1 MWFELNS
8 LYLIEWL
15 SSWPTSFVIAQ
26 QLLLDQTTLVMF
38 WLLSCFNSC
47 HVLTLVMFQLLSC
60 FDSCHV
66 STLVMFQLLSC
77 FDSRHVSTLVMF
89 WLSSCFDSRHV
100 STLVMFRPTGSYW
113 HTHVQPSSGQCPS
126 PLGRSGLWWC
136 PPCSFAFLKATTIT
150 VDRFTIAFY
159 RFRFLQ

>member
-1 MWFELNS
+1 MIW
-8 LYLIEWL
+8 
-15 SSWPTSFVIAQ
+15 AQ
-26 QLLLDQTTLVMF
+26 QPLLDRMTVVMAYILRHSSTAF
-38 WLLSCFNSC
+38 TWSNDPR

-66 STLVMFQLLSC
+66 STLVMFRLLSC
-77 FDSRHVSTLVMF
+77 FNSCHVLTLVMF
-89 WLSSCFDSRHV
+89 RLLSCFDSRHV